1 MASGTPPTMINATM
15 MINVQSS
22 NNDEVERAHSEER
35 GRGNNTD
42 SNDDDGYS
50 SFYGSSMDP
59 TTVRYEY
66 EDDGLGGDVYYNGD
80 SEYDDDYDDETS
92 SSYERY
98 EARFQEFE
106 RREGPGQE
114 TAEVQ
119 EEEERDY
126 NSREYRGDYVGGGD
140 DYDDNDDNAT
150 YWNNQAEQ
158 IYRSSENAYLS
169 SAEFFRRMAT
179 LSLTD
184 DTTTT
189 SDNNNNRPAAA
200 AAIHHPSSAIKF
212 KPAEEGQDT
221 CCVCLDN
228 VPDCKLT
235 GCHKSTAGGY
245 ICGVCADRLVRG
257 SRKCPLCRGNATRYE
272 VVVVEAEVA
281 AVVVVPIQKK
291 EDEEETPDSWDD

>member
-1 MASGTPPTMINATM
+1 MMINATM

-59 TTVRYEY
+59 TVRYEY

-114 TAEVQ
+114 TASEVQ

-126 NSREYRGDYVGGGD
+126 NSREYHRGDYVGGGGD

>member
-22 NNDEVERAHSEER
+22 NNDEVERAHPEER
-35 GRGNNTD
+35 GRGNTD
-42 SNDDDGYS
+42 SNDDDDAYS

-59 TTVRYEY
+59 TVRYEY
-66 EDDGLGGDVYYNGD
+66 EDDGLGGDDDDYYNGD
-80 SEYDDDYDDETS
+80 SEYDDYDETS

-158 IYRSSENAYLS
+158 IYRSEMNAYLS
-169 SAEFFRRMAT
+169 SAEFFQRMAT

-184 DTTTT
+184 DATG
-189 SDNNNNRPAAA
+189 DNRPSAAA
-200 AAIHHPSSAIKF
+200 AVHHHPSSAINF
-212 KPAEEGQDT
+212 KSAEEGQDT

-272 VVVVEAEVA
+272 VVVVEAEA
-281 AVVVVPIQKK
+281 AVVPIQKK
-291 EDEEETPDSWDD
+291 EEEIPKL